1 MTDAPRGPRKRSL
14 FSLIGDIPGLL
25 ADLLRQEIELLKA
38 ELANKAKQ
46 AGVGIGLI
54 VVAGAFAVS
63 AVAVF
68 TAAGILALALVLPPW
83 AAALIVGGV
92 LLAAAAIL
100 IAAGV
105 AQLKKSST
113 APSESMASIKKDVSA
128 IKGTGKRAGP

>member
-113 APSESMASIKKDVSA
+113 APSESMESIKKDVSA
-128 IKGTGKRAGP
+128 IKGIGKRVGP

>member
-113 APSESMASIKKDVSA
+113 APSESMESLKKDVSA
-128 IKGTGKRAGP
+128 IKGIGKRVAP

>member
-14 FSLIGDIPGLL
+14 FALIGDLPGLL
-25 ADLLRQEIELLKA
+25 ADLVRQEIELLKA

-54 VVAGAFAVS
+54 IVAGGFAVS
-63 AVAVF
+63 AVGVF
-68 TAAGILALALVLPPW
+68 TAAGILALAQVLPPW

-92 LLAAAAIL
+92 LLAGAAIL